1 MGGTGVSQ
9 QLPEQGATLPG
20 FWEQRWPSPPC
31 LPWAVR
37 IVSPSPCAGL
47 LQCAFL
53 PASGEGS
60 SPVSIHQTHPHSQSI
75 KSIIL
80 PKQSLADAE
89 NRFPSSWRTGLR
101 SGGECWFLG
110 LRSQAATCHLATCVP
125 HCGSGKE
132 GAAMG
137 VFRFEAEHK
146 RASVSSSPEMG
157 LAVVKFHY
165 GSHVLVVYGL
175 LLSFLFSFPFFS
187 FPPSFLP
194 SLPSSHPINTD
205 HLLWAR

>member
-20 FWEQRWPSPPC
+20 FWEQRWPSPP
-31 LPWAVR
+31 WAVR
-37 IVSPSPCAGL
+37 IVRPSPCTGL
-47 LQCAFL
+47 LQGAFL

-60 SPVSIHQTHPHSQSI
+60 SPLSIHQTGV
-75 KSIIL
+75 IL
-80 PKQSLADAE
+80 PKQSLADAQ
-89 NRFPSSWRTGLR
+89 NRFPSSWRPGLR

-110 LRSQAATCHLATCVP
+110 PRSQAATCHLATCLP

-137 VFRFEAEHK
+137 VFHFEAEHK
-146 RASVSSSPEMG
+146 RAIINSSPEMG

-165 GSHVLVVYGL
+165 SSHVLVVYGL
-175 LLSFLFSFPFFS
+175 LLSFLFCFPFSS